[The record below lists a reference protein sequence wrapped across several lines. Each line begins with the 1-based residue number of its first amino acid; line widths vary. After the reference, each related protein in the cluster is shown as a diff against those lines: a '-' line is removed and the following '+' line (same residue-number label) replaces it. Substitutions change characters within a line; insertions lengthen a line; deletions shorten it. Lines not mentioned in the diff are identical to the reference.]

1 MDDLNHLFGTC
12 ACSRNQYTIVIP
24 TASTSRAN
32 VFFDNSASNRRAQ
45 AAPVTAWLRVP
56 LEFYHSSTF
65 SQFPDET
72 HATIKRSFTTP
83 SQDQNLPST
92 RRQFCGYCGTHLT
105 AWNEGLHDH
114 DTRADFID
122 VTLASLLNESLTK
135 LESLGVYDS
144 DEESEPG
151 LVKSSGGQI
160 DEDTHIPTNEE
171 SAEGVDGRPAIQL
184 SSETPTRS
192 VQHSMSGRGIPY
204 FETMVENSRLGRIKH
219 QKGGHTSADGTRTVQ
234 WEVTEIEGNDEE
246 DMTDVNVAA
255 SGGTGNKR
263 MRMGT

>member
-65 SQFPDET
+65 AHFEDET
-72 HATIKRSFTTP
+72 HATIKRSFSEP

-105 AWNEGLHDH
+105 AWHDH

-122 VTLASLLNESLTK
+122 VNLASLLNESLTK
-135 LESLGVYDS
+135 LENLGVYDS

-160 DEDTHIPTNEE
+160 DEDTHIPTNEQ
-171 SAEGVDGRPAIQL
+171 SAEGVEGRPDTQL
-184 SSETPTRS
+184 SSETPIRS

-234 WEVTEIEGNDEE
+234 WEVTEVEGNDE
-246 DMTDVNVAA
+246 DMTDANVTA